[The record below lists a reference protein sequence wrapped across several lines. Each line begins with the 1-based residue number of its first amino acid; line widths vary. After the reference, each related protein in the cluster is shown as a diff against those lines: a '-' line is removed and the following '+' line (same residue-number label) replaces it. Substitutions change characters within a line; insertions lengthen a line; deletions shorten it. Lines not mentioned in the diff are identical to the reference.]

1 MEVREMVAHMVDVA
15 GLDFP
20 DLTGHNVMVD
30 EAGQAAWIIDFEH
43 AQPVGGRAECC
54 DFIQEFLDGRDGWN
68 VDFAWAE
75 ERHVVYNMLGYV
87 LMQHTDMCGKVMT
100 AIDTVVQLTI
110 SCCSKQMKTSMILMR
125 IDYN

>member
-68 VDFAWAE
+68 VDFA
-75 ERHVVYNMLGYV
+75 
-87 LMQHTDMCGKVMT
+87 
-100 AIDTVVQLTI
+100 
-110 SCCSKQMKTSMILMR
+110 
-125 IDYN
+125 